1 MIHALDTAEQSHEIH
16 VCSELAA
23 AETKILYSNFL
34 QSLRAHAEEP
44 EELSCL

>member
-1 MIHALDTAEQSHEIH
+1 MIHALNSAEQSEEIH

-23 AETKILYSNFL
+23 AETEILYSNFL
-34 QSLRAHAEEP
+34 QSLRAQAEEP